1 MDYTT
6 NLNRFI
12 EAQNSPGFAG
22 YNNAV
27 EEIRRGK
34 KLSHWI
40 WYVFPQLKSLS
51 QNSPYDKKFGI
62 DNLEEAKAYLNNPI
76 LRKRLDDVCEI
87 LLKHEGKSAS
97 SIFGVADSSRLRS
110 SMTLFYLASNNEL
123 YKHVLDKYY
132 NGRPCQNTLYALN
145 IKMPESASLSK
156 TGNSPKQESARERR
170 RQAFTTRPQQSVS
183 SSRLKSMR
191 RRKMKKMAILI
202 VGFIGIVALFG
213 GMGYGVYSLFTGN
226 DEEPMIAESSP
237 ELSDSP
243 SVNLQLNVAVMTS
256 DQEIIT
262 FGDKDKYSMS
272 LMASMGSSPVQL
284 DSSTSKFN
292 FRYNNDNS
300 FEEIKIDASVENCQ
314 IGGQTYSLSNYDV
327 KEGSYDETFNLD
339 VSREDLCIYKELAW
353 YQSENQ
359 KVSRDKYKKYVD
371 RIKKVQNREFATLLT
386 QKLSSVGQ
394 FQEVPTKDDVKKDE
408 KKRTDRRELP
418 AEIRVRVQRAA
429 PVPMSAYKYL
439 EDAERTLVESYNK
452 EVVRLKKLDLKE
464 ASRINI
470 ILRDCYTFQQ
480 LKAIIGQLRSVRV
493 REGDSKWDNE

>member
-12 EAQNSPGFAG
+12 EAQNNPGFSG
-22 YNNAV
+22 YINAI

-40 WYVFPQLKSLS
+40 WYVFPQLKSIS
-51 QNSPYDKKFGI
+51 QDSPYDKKFGI
-62 DNLEEAKAYLNNPI
+62 ENLEEAKAYLNNST

-87 LLKHEGKSAS
+87 LLKHEGKTAS
-97 SIFGVADSSRLRS
+97 GIFGVTDSSRLRS

-123 YKHVLDKYY
+123 YKQVLDKYY

-145 IKMPESASLSK
+145 MKMPEYADSR
-156 TGNSPKQESARERR
+156 KQESPKERR
-170 RQAFTTRPQQSVS
+170 RQPSTTRPRQFVS
-183 SSRLKSMR
+183 TARLKSLR
-191 RRKMKKMAILI
+191 RRKMKKVVILI

-213 GMGYGVYSLFTGN
+213 GMGYGVYSLYTGN
-226 DEEPMIAESSP
+226 DKEPVIAGPSP

-243 SVNLQLNVAVMTS
+243 NVNLQLNVAVMTS
-256 DQEIIT
+256 DQETIT

-272 LMASMGSSPVQL
+272 LFASMGGSPVQL

-292 FRYNNDNS
+292 FLYNNNNS
-300 FEEIKIDASVENCQ
+300 SEEIKINAKVETCQ
-314 IGGQTYSLSNYDV
+314 IGGQTYSISNYDV

-339 VSREDLCIYKELAW
+339 VSREDLRIYEELAW
-353 YQSENQ
+353 YQSANQ
-359 KVSRDKYKKYVD
+359 KVSSAKYPKYVD
-371 RIKKVQNREFATLLT
+371 RIKKVQSQEFAALLT
-386 QKLSSVGQ
+386 QKLSSIGQ
-394 FQEVPTKDDVKKDE
+394 SQEVQKKDDVKKDE

-439 EDAERTLVESYNK
+439 EDAEKTLVESYNR
-452 EVVRLKKLDLKE
+452 EVIRLKKLDSKE
-464 ASRINI
+464 ASRIII
-470 ILRDCYTFQQ
+470 ILRDCSTFQQ

-493 REGDSKWDNE
+493 REGDSKWDDV